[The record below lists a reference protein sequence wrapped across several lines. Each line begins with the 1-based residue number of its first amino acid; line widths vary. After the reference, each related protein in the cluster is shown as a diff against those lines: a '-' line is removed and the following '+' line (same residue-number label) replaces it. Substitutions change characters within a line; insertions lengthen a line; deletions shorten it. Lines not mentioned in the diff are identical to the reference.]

1 MGVIKGQNFR
11 VLIDEKVVAL
21 AKSCTLH
28 TSAELS
34 DSTTKDSTGDWKEQ
48 EVTAKGW
55 DGSVN
60 GLVGELSTSETAN
73 QGLDML
79 LSVGTKVTIEFEQT
93 SGEQNRVAKTGG
105 VKFSGNAII
114 NDCSAE
120 FPDRADSTFT
130 LQFQGTG
137 ALTKSTI
144 PTPPSGGES

>member
-1 MGVIKGQNFR
+1 MGVIKGQFFR

-28 TSAELS
+28 TAADVS
-34 DSTTKDSTGDWKEQ
+34 DTTTKDSTGMWKEQ
-48 EVTAKGW
+48 EVTAMSW

-60 GLVGELSTSETAN
+60 GLVAELSTSETAN
-73 QGLDML
+73 QGLNMI
-79 LSVGTKVTIEFEQT
+79 LSVGTMVAIEFEQT
-93 SGEQNRVAKTGG
+93 TGDENRVAKAGG

-144 PTPPSGGES
+144 PTPPTGGES

>member
-1 MGVIKGQNFR
+1 MGAIKGQFFR
-11 VLIDEKVVAL
+11 VLIGEKVVAL

-28 TSAELS
+28 TSADLS
-34 DSTTKDSTGDWKEQ
+34 DTTTKDSTDLWKQQ

-60 GLVGELSTSETAN
+60 GLVGEPSTSEEGL
-73 QGLDML
+73 QGLDSI
-79 LSVGTKVTIEFEQT
+79 LSVGTTVTIEFEQT
-93 SGEQNRVAKTGG
+93 TGEQNRVAKAGG

-144 PTPPSGGES
+144 PTPPTGD